1 MSNTNNTSLLS
12 KLSASSHEEVPVFAE
27 NSTQPGYDSQI
38 DEDLYR
44 QIYNQK
50 GLSSTLKL
58 PLLGNRSATN
68 HVRFLMAALVL
79 IFAVLITLAGY
90 VVYVGSNLILQLAEA
105 NTVKFYSSLLT
116 KNVAAA
122 RSGNPQAIAQIK
134 ESHQYIH
141 NSLNT
146 LQNGVKRTN
155 ALSDPKIQ
163 LALDE
168 LQQNIDLE
176 VGRDI
181 KVITERQGNMLRV
194 ANAVNLL
201 PTNVAHLHESIGK
214 LETMLQQRS
223 APTNQVIAVTR
234 LDTLIERIDRLAN
247 EFYSP
252 AGISSDSAAL
262 LNADL
267 HDFASIIKA
276 LLEGSNSLAIALIP
290 GSHDFGVDALQGNE
304 RAAAEQLQLAFTP
317 LRSKVELIPQ
327 EFKTIVA
334 TRRAKHRITENIN
347 ASEKDILLLQQALM
361 NGRSHFWIIYSAI
374 GVGIILTILCAAGMT
389 YVQIAESRRLQ
400 KWAEAQN
407 RSSQAGILRLMD
419 ELQHIAEGDLTQ
431 GATVT
436 EDITGSIADSV
447 NATVEDLR
455 SLVSSVQSTADKVI
469 TTTADVE
476 LVSSTLL
483 EAATEQLSEIL
494 STGQAVVDTASR
506 FNAVSVQAQESA
518 AVAQRSR
525 QAAEQGYQAVQNSI
539 AGMNL
544 IREQIQDTAKR
555 IKRLGESSQEIGE
568 ITELISDITDQTN
581 VLALNAAIQAA
592 SAGDAGRGFSVVAE
606 EVQRLAERS
615 AEATQQITALI
626 KTIQT
631 DTQDAI
637 TAMERSTQGV
647 VQGAQLSDNAGQTLN
662 EINQVSSHLADLIQA
677 ISATANQEA
686 QTASAVAN
694 NIQQIFNV
702 TEQTTEG
709 IRVTSREVN
718 ALSKE
723 AQDLRT
729 SVARFKTR

>member
-1 MSNTNNTSLLS
+1 M
-12 KLSASSHEEVPVFAE
+12 AS
-27 NSTQPGYDSQI
+27 
-38 DEDLYR
+38 
-44 QIYNQK
+44 
-50 GLSSTLKL
+50 
-58 PLLGNRSATN
+58 
-68 HVRFLMAALVL
+68 
-79 IFAVLITLAGY
+79 
-90 VVYVGSNLILQLAEA
+90 
-105 NTVKFYSSLLT
+105 
-116 KNVAAA
+116 
-122 RSGNPQAIAQIK
+122 
-134 ESHQYIH
+134 
-141 NSLNT
+141 
-146 LQNGVKRTN
+146 
-155 ALSDPKIQ
+155 
-163 LALDE
+163 
-168 LQQNIDLE
+168 
-176 VGRDI
+176 
-181 KVITERQGNMLRV
+181 
-194 ANAVNLL
+194 
-201 PTNVAHLHESIGK
+201 
-214 LETMLQQRS
+214 
-223 APTNQVIAVTR
+223 
-234 LDTLIERIDRLAN
+234 

-374 GVGIILTILCAAGMT
+374 GVGILLTILCAAGMT

-455 SLVSSVQSTADKVI
+455 SLVSSVQNTADKVI

-476 LVSSTLL
+476 LVSNTLL